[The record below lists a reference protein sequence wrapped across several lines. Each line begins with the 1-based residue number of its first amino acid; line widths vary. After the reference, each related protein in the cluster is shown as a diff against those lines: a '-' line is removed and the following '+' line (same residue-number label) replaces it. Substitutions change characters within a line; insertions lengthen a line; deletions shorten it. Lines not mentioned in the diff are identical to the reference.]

1 MVHDPWHETTAGTFT
16 AGDVTTHLPGRHDLR
31 RCAPRPRTRPTLDI
45 LVLVRAN
52 QAPLDDLSMPRSTIN
67 KGHMP
72 PLRWPRSLPTGQ
84 GIRIRP
90 LTSTPSTHALLPLRA
105 RPPRHPRAR
114 TPRCGCASQPN
125 SAMSPRSTLS
135 SMPVSIR
142 AQATAPTTPRFTTP
156 HGAGIRTPSRRCSSP
171 VPTPMLE
178 TATGPPP
185 STLPSGRAIDSQPS
199 NSAPQAIDQCSSR
212 RLLIATRP

>member
-1 MVHDPWHETTAGTFT
+1 M
-16 AGDVTTHLPGRHDLR
+16 TTHLPGRHDLR

-84 GIRIRP
+84 GIRTRP

-105 RPPRHPRAR
+105 RPPWHPRAR
-114 TPRCGCASQPN
+114 TPCCGCASQPN

-142 AQATAPTTPRFTTP
+142 ARATAPTTPRALRAWRGHTNAIQALLVASADPHARNCYGATP
-156 HGAGIRTPSRRCSSP
+156 F
-171 VPTPMLE
+171 E
-178 TATGPPP
+178 
-185 STLPSGRAIDSQPS
+185 LPSGRAIDSQPS

-212 RLLIATRP
+212 RQSISTRP